1 MNKLINFQNRRKN
14 LPRILT
20 ISVKNIINNKH
31 RWRKKSNE
39 WQ

>member
-1 MNKLINFQNRRKN
+1 
-14 LPRILT
+14 
-20 ISVKNIINNKH
+20 VKNIINNKH